1 MYCQINGVRSPI
13 NCQYAVVSI
22 HPQTL
27 HISHRSFHENHQDAV
42 RALKEEVTDYITN
55 YKKYQTVIYINN
67 KNEMNNHKDTK
78 YFLKVSNKY
87 PNRIS
92 IYERSNIIN
101 HGYIYNT
108 TKTKI
113 EKIKVFYV
121 VEMNLPNSIET
132 NVIVADDN
140 MNWVNNIQKSTKQA
154 NIINGMKV
162 NLVEELKKSLKDR
175 RSKFNLSD

>member
-1 MYCQINGVRSPI
+1 MYPPLS
-13 NCQYAVVSI
+13 CQYSVISI

-42 RALKEEVTDYITN
+42 KALKEEVTDYITN

-67 KNEMNNHKDTK
+67 KSEMNNHKDTK
-78 YFLKVSNKY
+78 YFLKISNKY

-92 IYERSNIIN
+92 IYERTKIIDA
-101 HGYIYNT
+101 GYIYNS

-121 VEMNLPNSIET
+121 VEMNIPSSSQNT
-132 NVIVADDN
+132 VIVADDN
-140 MNWVNNIQKSTKQA
+140 MHWVNNIQKNSKQA
-154 NIINGMKV
+154 NILNSMRV
-162 NLVEELKKSLKDR
+162 DLVEELKKSLSQR
-175 RSKFNLSD
+175 RIKFNSSE